1 MSGAPLSLPRM
12 LGGFEPV
19 PGAIKLDYEDFEVEE
34 IPLYEFS
41 GEGTHAYF
49 LVEKRGLTTA
59 QAAHDIA
66 RVLGIRRRD
75 IGFAG
80 LKDAR
85 AVTRQWMSVE
95 HVPAEKLLELD
106 VPRLKVLRVTHHV
119 NKLRLGHLRGN
130 RFRIRVRS
138 TDATRLADL
147 QNAMVELTR
156 AGVPN
161 YFGVQRFGARGD
173 TWKIGGAI
181 VRGDLAEA
189 VDLVLGRPGPLDFG
203 AVRRA
208 RELYEKGQYEDA
220 LRAWPRM
227 YRDQRLALRGLARS
241 KGNKK
246 RAYLALEERLRG
258 FYVSAYQSY
267 LFNRLLAERLP
278 SGLDRVQAGD
288 LAFVHHSGSV
298 FRVEGAEREQPRA
311 AAFEISPTG
320 PIFGYRMTEASGAP
334 GEMEARLLESER
346 LTPEAFRSKHLRVKG
361 ARRALRFRPE
371 DASLRLGADG
381 RGAYLELRVVLP
393 SGCYATCLL
402 RELFAEQEARDESE
416 DGEAADST

>member
-1 MSGAPLSLPRM
+1 MSGAPLSLPRV
-12 LGGFEPV
+12 LTAFEPV

-34 IPLYEFS
+34 IPLYDFS
-41 GEGTHAYF
+41 GEGTHACF
-49 LVEKRGLTTA
+49 QVEKRGLTTA

-66 RVLGIRRRD
+66 RVLGVRRRD

-95 HVPAEKLLELD
+95 HVDADKLMEIDL
-106 VPRLKVLRVTHHV
+106 PRLRVLRVTRHG

-138 TDATRLADL
+138 TDATRLADIQDAL
-147 QNAMVELTR
+147 CTLTR
-156 AGVPN
+156 VGVPN

-181 VRGDLAEA
+181 VRGDLSEA
-189 VDLVLGRPGPLDFG
+189 VDLVLGRPGPRDFG

-208 RELYEKGQYEDA
+208 RELYESGQYDEA
-220 LRAWPRM
+220 LRVWPRM
-227 YRDQRLALRGLARS
+227 YRDQRLALRALARGR
-241 KGNKK
+241 GNKK
-246 RAYLALEERLRG
+246 RAYLALDEHLRG

-278 SGLDRVQAGD
+278 SGLDQLQVGD
-288 LAFVHHSGSV
+288 LAFVHASGSV
-298 FRVEGAEREQPRA
+298 FRVEDAQREQPRA
-311 AAFEISPTG
+311 EAFEISPTG

-346 LTPEAFRSKHLRVKG
+346 LSAEAFRAKHLRVKG

-371 DASLRLGADG
+371 EPGVRLGADG
-381 RGAYLELRVVLP
+381 RGPYLELRVVLP

-402 RELFAEQEARDESE
+402 RELFAEQQAQHESE
-416 DGEAADST
+416 DGEAADSA